1 MKRFTSIF
9 IMLVCFF
16 FSHCTSIKVVAER
29 QSFMHEVS
37 NIQLNETGLVI
48 EGWALVRNR
57 THLLNDKTHSFKLEL
72 RGNAHSMWES
82 GTVEDVSLTDLMEY
96 RGYPKCNF
104 FEKYKTD
111 CNYDYENVGFKFEVP
126 LSKLK
131 IDDYSIRIHM
141 SVASTGENFS
151 SRVNYLNESDIVHKS
166 KILSYT
172 LNSDFRYQ
180 NIKIIHPTVVARAKP
195 YLNFQTPTVQ
205 YENCSQNYGRDSF
218 YTHNSSFK
226 KIKSVRPNGL
236 VKAIE
241 LGVRL
246 DRCDGLRNRVV
257 EGDEKKAFV
266 QSNFV
271 SYPQDKGLTLS
282 IVSLKSD
289 PVIIAPDLT
298 VLQYDTIDVMHNVT
312 AKGYDNESVTHL
324 VKPSQSSVNTRI
336 PGKQKVKYRFDYHS
350 VTRTILVLPIKKRYR
365 YVSNENINQLILW
378 NQKEFNNE
386 LQKLVK

>member
-1 MKRFTSIF
+1 MKRFHSIF
-9 IMLVCFF
+9 IMLVCCIFTQCN
-16 FSHCTSIKVVAER
+16 SMRVVAER

-48 EGWALVRNR
+48 KGWALVRNR

-72 RGNAHSMWES
+72 RGNAHSIWES
-82 GTVEDVSLTDLMEY
+82 GAVEDVSLTDLMEY

-104 FEKYKTD
+104 FEKYKMD

-131 IDDYSIRIHM
+131 IDNYSIRIHM
-141 SVASTGENFS
+141 SVASTGESFS
-151 SRVNYLNESDIVHKS
+151 SRVNYLNKSDIVHKS
-166 KILSYT
+166 KMLSYT
-172 LNSDFRYQ
+172 LNSDFRFQ

-205 YENCSQNYGRDSF
+205 YEKCSQNYGRDSF
-218 YTHNSSFK
+218 YMHNTSFK
-226 KIKSVRPNGL
+226 KIKSVRSNGL

-257 EGDEKKAFV
+257 EGDEKIAFV

-282 IVSLKSD
+282 VVSLKSD

-298 VLQYDTIDVMHNVT
+298 VLQYDTIDVMHDVT
-312 AKGYDNESVTHL
+312 AKGYDRESVTHQ
-324 VKPSQSSVNTRI
+324 VQPSQSSVNTRI
-336 PGKQKVKYRFDYHS
+336 PGKREIKYRFDNHS

-365 YVSNENINQLILW
+365 YVSNDNINQLILW
-378 NQKEFNNE
+378 NQKEFKDE